1 MAAALT
7 MSNALRS
14 PASGALSPGT
24 TNAGRLSR
32 QALWDWLGVGSLA
45 SLFACYYIATQSLI
59 LGSSEGGWAYGYVAI
74 FNPRT
79 LMVAGAAAVI
89 SAGLLFGARAG
100 ATKRDWLLVLAWM
113 ALGLGLQAIIR
124 SATPFSF
131 ERIFISDGAN
141 AFYGVTG
148 QFRAG
153 LVLRDF
159 DRVRALWPLHAQS
172 NMPGKLMLVY
182 ALRNFSGEPVVLAWL
197 AVIVSNFG
205 AALMYSFVRELFS
218 ERRIAMYAA
227 VLYLLVPAKIYF
239 FPLLNAVTPVLVLAC
254 AVLVLKWLRTGRTV
268 YAAALGVA
276 LFGLV
281 FYEPLPL
288 VMGLLFA
295 LFVLRALWLGQIT
308 WPRLLNQMAIGL
320 AAWLAAYGSVR
331 LLFGF
336 DLVSAF
342 RQIGEHAVR
351 FNEESGRPYS
361 IWVRANLGEFV
372 FGMGVCQA
380 VLFWAALVDGFRR
393 GDSWRDNLTRPI
405 TVLCVG
411 MAAVLLA
418 IDVIGVNRGEVI
430 RLWIFLAC
438 FFQIPTAYLCARL
451 DSRAAVLL
459 VIAVTALQATLGT
472 AMIGF
477 ILP

>member
-1 MAAALT
+1 

-14 PASGALSPGT
+14 PAPGDLPSGTA
-24 TNAGRLSR
+24 NAGRLSR

-45 SLFACYYIATQSLI
+45 SLFACYSIATQSLV
-59 LGSSEGGWAYGYVAI
+59 LGSTEGGWAYGYLAV
-74 FNPRT
+74 FSPRI
-79 LMVAGAAAVI
+79 LMIAAAATVI
-89 SAGLLFGARAG
+89 SVGLVFSARAG
-100 ATKRDWLLVLAWM
+100 ATRRDWPLVLAWI
-113 ALGLGLQAIIR
+113 ALGLGLQALVR
-124 SATPFSF
+124 SVTPFSV

-141 AFYGVTG
+141 AFYGVT
-148 QFRAG
+148 QHFRAG
-153 LVLRDF
+153 VVLGDF

-182 ALRNFSGEPVVLAWL
+182 ALRNLSRQPVVLAWL
-197 AVIVSNFG
+197 AVIVSNVG
-205 AALMYSFVRELFS
+205 ALLMYSFVRELFS
-218 ERRIAMYAA
+218 ERRIAIYSAA
-227 VLYLLVPAKIYF
+227 LYLLVPAKLYF
-239 FPLLNAVTPVLVLAC
+239 FPLLNTVTPVIVLAC
-254 AVLVLKWLRTGRTV
+254 AVLVLKWLRTGKAA

-281 FYEPLPL
+281 FFEPLPL

-295 LFVLRALWLGQIT
+295 LFVLRALWLGHIT
-308 WPRLLNQMAIGL
+308 WRRLLSHTGIGL
-320 AAWLAAYGSVR
+320 AAWLVAYGSLR

-336 DLVSAF
+336 DLLSAF

-351 FNEESGRPYS
+351 FNAEAGRPYP
-361 IWVRANLGEFV
+361 IWIRANLGEFL

-380 VLFWAALVDGFRR
+380 VVFWAALVDGFRR
-393 GDSWRDNLTRPI
+393 GDAWRDSLTRPI

-418 IDVIGVNRGEVI
+418 TDAIGVNRGEVI

-438 FFQIPTAYLCARL
+438 FFQIPTAYVCARL
-451 DSRAAVLL
+451 DNHAAVLL
-459 VIAVTALQATLGT
+459 VIAVTILQATLGT